1 MTRAA
6 SFKRRLLSAETTA
19 GLFCCSYGV
28 QVVEALAGSGFDYLL
43 FDAEHTPNSL
53 PQLHAQLC
61 ALADSPTVPIVRLA
75 SLDLVAIKLLLDM
88 GVAGLMVPNVQS
100 AEEAAQAVRF
110 TRYPPHGVRGVAG
123 SVRATR
129 YGRDRDYLARAQDSF
144 SLIVQVETAASVKDA
159 ERIAATPGVDGVF
172 VGPNDLAADMGLLGQ
187 PGHPDV
193 VEAVGA
199 GLRRIRQAGKSAG
212 VLCAEADVPHYRDA
226 GANLFALGS
235 DLGLLVKTAD
245 ALAQRHC
252 SAPAASPRQD

>member
-1 MTRAA
+1 MMRAA
-6 SFKRRLLSAETTA
+6 SFKRRLLNTEITA

-28 QVVEALAGSGFDYLL
+28 QVVEALASSGFDYLL

-61 ALADSPTVPIVRLA
+61 ALAASPTVPIVRLA
-75 SLDLVAIKLLLDM
+75 SLDLVMIKLLLDM

-110 TRYPPHGVRGVAG
+110 TRYPPNGVRGVAG

-129 YGRDRDYLARAQDSF
+129 YGRDRDYLANAQERF
-144 SLIVQVETAASVKDA
+144 SLIVQVETAASVNDA
-159 ERIAATPGVDGVF
+159 ERIAATPGVDAVF

-193 VEAVGA
+193 VHAVDE
-199 GLRRIRQAGKSAG
+199 GLRRIRQAGKTAG
-212 VLCAEADVPHYRDA
+212 VLCAEADVPHYREA

-235 DLGLLVKTAD
+235 DLGLLVKSAD
-245 ALAQRHC
+245 ALAQRHGNG
-252 SAPAASPRQD
+252 SATGPRQD

>member
-1 MTRAA
+1 MTHAA
-6 SFKRRLLSAETTA
+6 SFKQRLLNAEPLC
-19 GLFCCSYGV
+19 GIFCCSYGV
-28 QVVEALAGSGFDYLL
+28 QVVEALADSGFDYLL
-43 FDAEHTPNSL
+43 FDAEHTPNAL

-61 ALADSPTVPIVRLA
+61 ALAASSTVPIVRLA

-129 YGRDRDYLARAQDSF
+129 YGRERDYLARAPESF
-144 SLIVQVETAASVKDA
+144 SLILQVESAAAVKDA
-159 ERIAATPGVDGVF
+159 EGIAATPGVDAVF

-193 VEAVGA
+193 VQAVTDA
-199 GLRRIRQAGKSAG
+199 LRRIRQAGKTAG
-212 VLCAEADVPHYRDA
+212 VLCTQADAPHYLQA

-235 DLGLLVKTAD
+235 DLGLLVKAAD
-245 ALAQRHC
+245 ALAQSH
-252 SAPAASPRQD
+252 RQAVHHSKD